1 MRFIGPRGLA
11 FSLSLGVL
19 SGLAPVGRVAHA
31 ADTQAEQL
39 YRAGQKAVAAQDWA
53 GACTDFRASEAREHA
68 PGTVLN
74 LAVCEEKLGQLVQ
87 AKAHFE
93 IAAKEF
99 RRRDP
104 RIGYAT
110 RLAAAIDLRIPR
122 LTMHLAPTLPPDA
135 TLERDGAPVDLSPL
149 RQAGAAGQTVALDP
163 GVHVLV
169 VRAAGHAD
177 AHLDVKL
184 PEAAREEIT
193 LAAGPL
199 TDTGAAAA
207 LAPAPPPS
215 SALAPVAPS
224 AFTTTSPAGGAAAG
238 APSADGGS
246 SLRGLGIAATAVGG
260 AGLAFGFIAG
270 AITLSKKSSA
280 DSNCSSTTCNAAGAA
295 AESSGQT
302 WSAVSTAGVVAG
314 AAILATG
321 ITLIIVSPRDGD
333 RSAGAAVGA
342 SGVHGVRLTR
352 VGLAPNLGGP
362 GGSGSGSGASL
373 GLAGTF

>member
-1 MRFIGPRGLA
+1 MRFVGPRGLA

-19 SGLAPVGRVAHA
+19 SVLAPVGRVAYA
-31 ADTQAEQL
+31 ADPQAEQL
-39 YRAGQKAVAAQDWA
+39 YRAGQTAAAALDWA
-53 GACTDFRASEAREHA
+53 GACTDFRESEAREHA

-122 LTMHLAPTLPPDA
+122 LTMHLGPALPPDA
-135 TLERDGAPVDLSPL
+135 SLERDGAPVDLAPL
-149 RQAGAAGQTVALDP
+149 RQAGAAGQTVPLDP

-184 PEAAREEIT
+184 PEAARQEVTI
-193 LAAGPL
+193 AAGPL
-199 TDTGAAAA
+199 TDTGASAALSLAAA
-207 LAPAPPPS
+207 PSSAPAPVTP
-215 SALAPVAPS
+215 A
-224 AFTTTSPAGGAAAG
+224 AFTTTGAATG
-238 APSADGGS
+238 AATGASSADSGS

-260 AGLAFGFIAG
+260 AGLAFGLIAG
-270 AITLSKKSSA
+270 AVTLSKKSTA
-280 DSNCSSTTCNAAGAA
+280 DGNCSSTACNAAGAA
-295 AESSGQT
+295 AESSGKT

-321 ITLIIVSPRDGD
+321 VTLILVAPRDGD
-333 RSAGAAVGA
+333 RAAGAAT
-342 SGVHGVRLTR
+342 GVHLTR
-352 VGLAPNLGGP
+352 IGLAPNLGGS
-362 GGSGSGSGASL
+362 GGTGGASL
-373 GLAGTF
+373 GLGGTF